1 MSGWDLVYDSNGY
14 IEIDPERC
22 GYSSFLGAA
31 VPEAEVEE
39 EELEEEDV
47 EESSEWRRDAS
58 KRRQKQ
64 K

>member
-1 MSGWDLVYDSNGY
+1 MYDSNGY

-31 VPEAEVEE
+31 VPEAEMEE
-39 EELEEEDV
+39 EEDKIEQEET
-47 EESSEWRRDAS
+47 EESNEWRREAS

>member
-1 MSGWDLVYDSNGY
+1 MVYDSNGY

-31 VPEAEVEE
+31 VPEAEVEVEVE
-39 EELEEEDV
+39 EEEVGEEEEM
-47 EESSEWRRDAS
+47 EEASEWRKEAS

>member
-1 MSGWDLVYDSNGY
+1 MYDSNGY

-31 VPEAEVEE
+31 VPEAVV
-39 EELEEEDV
+39 EEEDV
-47 EESSEWRRDAS
+47 GEDEELDEASDGRREAS